1 MHQARRS
8 CARGEPT
15 IISTALRLAL
25 CRSRMRLPKRRLL
38 KHGRSGLTAG
48 TSAVLAAKLATT
60 DGRIV
65 CICAR
70 TANGGTVAAR
80 VITPATGMHGG
91 ILADKDSGRP
101 RLARRPN
108 GLQLSGQPHTSDS
121 SWFGRIVLKLNMRM
135 R

>member
-1 MHQARRS
+1 M
-8 CARGEPT
+8 
-15 IISTALRLAL
+15 
-25 CRSRMRLPKRRLL
+25 
-38 KHGRSGLTAG
+38 
-48 TSAVLAAKLATT
+48 LAAKLAIT

-91 ILADKDSGRP
+91 ILADKDSGSP

-108 GLQLSGQPHTSDS
+108 GLQLSVQARTSDS
-121 SWFGRIVLKLNMRM
+121 SWFGRIVLNMQM
-135 R
+135 L